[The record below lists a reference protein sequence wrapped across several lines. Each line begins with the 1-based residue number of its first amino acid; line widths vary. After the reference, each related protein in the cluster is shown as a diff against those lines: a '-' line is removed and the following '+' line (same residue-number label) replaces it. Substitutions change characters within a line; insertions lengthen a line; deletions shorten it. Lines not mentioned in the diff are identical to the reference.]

1 MKISKTKPSE
11 AQVMS
16 LLSQG
21 TKFNGNIESSA
32 AMRIDGEVDGDI
44 ISTDKLVL
52 GINAI
57 ITGSVEAAEVVI
69 GGMIHGSVRARKT
82 LLLQSTGKIE
92 GDIRARE
99 IQIEKGGFFKGECDM
114 KDESLT
120 IALNAKQ
127 A

>member
-1 MKISKTKPSE
+1 
-11 AQVMS
+11 MS
-16 LLSQG
+16 LLSHG
-21 TKFNGNIESSA
+21 TKFNGNINASA
-32 AMRIDGEVDGDI
+32 AMRIDGEVEGDI

-57 ITGSVEAAEVVI
+57 ITGSIEATEVVI
-69 GGMIHGSVRARKT
+69 GGMIYGSVKANKY

-99 IQIEKGGFFKGECDM
+99 IEIEKGGLFKGSCDM
-114 KDESLT
+114 KEDSPTISL
-120 IALNAKQ
+120 AVKQ